1 MPDGVRR
8 LFRVVEAVW
17 FLALISALLAGW
29 TDGKVLTLVLEP
41 PLQECKLIRLGKNSW
56 NGYLAPVDKGTV
68 APDETGRA
76 VVSLKPGDH
85 SFAVA
90 ERLADGSLV
99 CLLSDPCD
107 GPQRTMIFNTVPV
120 EAVDLAIGAEV
131 YRITELAVRPAN
143 TTAEVVWQ
151 GKKAEDHVPVIHV
164 SPGQEYAVRVRGL
177 SPDGKTNALL
187 WRSIKAKRFWR
198 ITGDRSDARVR
209 FRWSAQAPYPAER
222 FGVRVLFPRY
232 TLDLEP
238 DPQTCLI
245 TNRRFLR
252 VAYWFDLP
260 EKRRVHFWERGYT
273 VRAGDLRP
281 VDLEFGSPVEASAY
295 AVTLLHPKP
304 QNYRLFWGATVY
316 DQAGHILDVEKSN
329 IDYWQSAFMM
339 DGSDVPTDAL
349 TGEQLKAA
357 DDPAETIRVRVSC
370 KLEEPVGLVLTPE
383 PFVEYK
389 HGLATTKL
397 PCGWE
402 WLACT
407 YLAKVNRAH
416 GIIKDYGCGRPPA
429 AVPVRWEAGGAAHG
443 KVGRGGISMPFNRI
457 ISTRDWFASVFH
469 LEHELL
475 HNFGVS
481 PGGPNG
487 EPQRTMMRAFQEYV
501 WVEDDDP
508 SWTPEPF
515 FIEGKRRF

>member
-1 MPDGVRR
+1 MI
-8 LFRVVEAVW
+8 
-17 FLALISALLAGW
+17 LALVVLSERA
-29 TDGKVLTLVLEP
+29 DGAEAKRLTLVLEP
-41 PLQECKLIRLGKNSW
+41 PVEKCKLIRLGKNPW
-56 NGYLAPVDKGTV
+56 NGYLAPADKGTV
-68 APDETGRA
+68 TPDETGRA

-85 SFAVA
+85 CFAVA

-151 GKKAEDHVPVIHV
+151 GKGAEDRVPVMYV
-164 SPGQEYAVRVRGL
+164 SPGQEYAVRVRGV
-177 SPDGKTNALL
+177 SFNGQRHALL
-187 WRSIKAKRFWR
+187 WRRITAKRLWR
-198 ITGDRSDARVR
+198 IRGDRTDARVR

-232 TLDLEP
+232 TLNLEP
-238 DPQTCLI
+238 DAQTCLI

-273 VRAGDLRP
+273 VQAAGSRP
-281 VDLEFGSPVEASAY
+281 VDLEFGSVVEASAY

-304 QNYRLFWGATVY
+304 KNHRLFWGATLV

-329 IDYWQSAFMM
+329 IGYRQSAFMA

-349 TGEQLKAA
+349 TGEQLKERG
-357 DDPAETIRVRVSC
+357 DPAKAIRVRVSW
-370 KLEEPVGLVLTPE
+370 KLAEPEEYELKPRA
-383 PFVEYK
+383 FVEYK
-389 HGLATTKL
+389 NGLASTKL
-397 PCGWE
+397 PRGWE
-402 WLACT
+402 WPACT
-407 YLAKVNRAH
+407 YLAKTNRAH
-416 GIIKDYGCGRPPA
+416 RIIKDYGCKPVPKT
-429 AVPVRWEAGGAAHG
+429 VPVNWEAGGAAHG
-443 KVGRGGISMPFNRI
+443 KVGRGGISMPFGRI

-475 HNFGVS
+475 HNFGFHH
-481 PGGPNG
+481 G
-487 EPQRTMMRAFQEYV
+487 EAMSQTQKVVMETFRQYV
-501 WVEDDDP
+501 WVEEDDP

-515 FIEGKRRF
+515 FIEGKQRF